1 VLWSLQLHGDKIIPT
16 SCVDDTCMS
25 IPCACPA
32 TTMPLGV
39 DDFLAY
45 IIREFVIQS
54 DTKIIGTNFVS
65 STIIS
70 YW

>member
-1 VLWSLQLHGDKIIPT
+1 
-16 SCVDDTCMS
+16 MS

-32 TTMPLGV
+32 TTMLLGV